1 MTRDAIMAELL
12 EIEGMLEDDR
22 LNDEIHP
29 DRTTKGYAGIRIGL
43 RAAEGEGEMT
53 DEDESTDPGIIAA
66 VFATRSRHDGGISV
80 PHEIGQTASP
90 IVFQSHPVRC

>member
-1 MTRDAIMAELL
+1 
-12 EIEGMLEDDR
+12 
-22 LNDEIHP
+22 
-29 DRTTKGYAGIRIGL
+29 
-43 RAAEGEGEMT
+43 MT

-80 PHEIGQTASP
+80 PHEIGKTASP

>member
-1 MTRDAIMAELL
+1 
-12 EIEGMLEDDR
+12 
-22 LNDEIHP
+22 
-29 DRTTKGYAGIRIGL
+29 
-43 RAAEGEGEMT
+43 MT

-66 VFATRSRHDGGISV
+66 VFAARRRHDGGISV